1 MIIVL
6 YYFHGNVDQIEGG
19 KSRGEGK
26 REKEKGKKCG
36 YMRRE
41 IEMEKKKGEREEKG
55 ERDRLI

>member
-6 YYFHGNVDQIEGG
+6 YYFHEKVDQIEGG

-36 YMRRE
+36 YMRSE
-41 IEMEKKKGEREEKG
+41 SEMEEKKG
-55 ERDRLI
+55 

>member
-36 YMRRE
+36 CMRRE
-41 IEMEKKKGEREEKG
+41 SKMGEKKGERG
-55 ERDRLI
+55 EREKETG